1 MALRYAALALP
12 VFPLR
17 QGSKRPATG
26 HGVLDATTD
35 PAKITGWW
43 DGSPMLNIGIATGRA
58 SGGLF
63 ITDLDRKNGVDGV
76 ASFTSWLAE
85 NGLALPPGPWL
96 DTPSGGVHVPMLSDG
111 RPVQSRA
118 GVLPGVDIR
127 GDGGYIATWPS
138 GIELPMGRQHPG
150 DPPPERLDRVFVQYR
165 WHGCPCQIPVTPPEL
180 LDAQDGLHG
189 SGNGGGEGGTWD
201 TGLAELPPTGVLLEH
216 GVPHPHDVNL
226 TRLAARLAGAGKSWE
241 EAHPVLRRVAD
252 ITAIAEPWPDGN
264 LHHKWA
270 SARGKGFGQVPPEA
284 MAWAQGAAGGQGA
297 PQPGGD
303 PQSAQMAAREARLEL
318 DRHNSTWLYGHDIN
332 QLDFILCVAIAG
344 GSTEDGERLWGIVV
358 NASSSAKSE
367 GIKMLFGVANKR
379 LSDLTAAGLIS
390 WIGTGKNMRVTG
402 LLTKLPSPAFVLI
415 EDLAPI
421 LSDTADT
428 RNRSKLVAILRKVYD
443 GEVQRD
449 LGGTPGQ
456 AAWSGKVTVL
466 AASTKVI
473 DQQSALLDEAGP
485 RWLLYRGKETGAGNR
500 LSGTG
505 RRINSRQRA
514 EARQRARE
522 LATAVVRHGRAAFAS
537 MELSD
542 QAAGTLGDIAVA
554 VGILRG
560 SVPRDGYRRD
570 ITGIATT
577 EEPWRLEAQLQ
588 LLSRA
593 AMAFGHTETS
603 AVTLARTVALGTVSP
618 DRMKVMEVLSQGGQH
633 TATASSIGREKEIH
647 RHVARRALEDLQQL
661 RVTQCTNEDPVSDDP
676 LATGLAKNWCLAG
689 TDEAGV
695 TSQVIRD
702 GGVGTKTD
710 RYRHLHT

>member
-1 MALRYAALALP
+1 MTTGAEQWAAANTP
-12 VFPLR
+12 
-17 QGSKRPATG
+17 GA
-26 HGVLDATTD
+26 AATD
-35 PAKITGWW
+35 PA
-43 DGSPMLNIGIATGRA
+43 
-58 SGGLF
+58 
-63 ITDLDRKNGVDGV
+63 V
-76 ASFTSWLAE
+76 
-85 NGLALPPGPWL
+85 
-96 DTPSGGVHVPMLSDG
+96 
-111 RPVQSRA
+111 
-118 GVLPGVDIR
+118 
-127 GDGGYIATWPS
+127 
-138 GIELPMGRQHPG
+138 
-150 DPPPERLDRVFVQYR
+150 
-165 WHGCPCQIPVTPPEL
+165 
-180 LDAQDGLHG
+180 
-189 SGNGGGEGGTWD
+189 
-201 TGLAELPPTGVLLEH
+201 
-216 GVPHPHDVNL
+216 
-226 TRLAARLAGAGKSWE
+226 
-241 EAHPVLRRVAD
+241 
-252 ITAIAEPWPDGN
+252 
-264 LHHKWA
+264 
-270 SARGKGFGQVPPEA
+270 
-284 MAWAQGAAGGQGA
+284 
-297 PQPGGD
+297 
-303 PQSAQMAAREARLEL
+303 SAQMAAREARLEL
-318 DRHNSTWLYGHDIN
+318 DRHNSTWLYGHDIY

-367 GIKMLFGVANKR
+367 GIKMLFGVADTR

-505 RRINSRQRA
+505 RRIDSRQRA

-560 SVPRDGYRRD
+560 SVPRDGYRRGYHRD
-570 ITGIATT
+570 RHHRGTVAAGSAA
-577 EEPWRLEAQLQ
+577 PASLAGGDGVRAHRDQRGNPGPHGGARHG
-588 LLSRA
+588 LSRPHEGDGGAVPGWPAHSHSDRPGEGDTPARCQAGARGLA
-593 AMAFGHTETS
+593 AAP
-603 AVTLARTVALGTVSP
+603 R
-618 DRMKVMEVLSQGGQH
+618 
-633 TATASSIGREKEIH
+633 
-647 RHVARRALEDLQQL
+647 
-661 RVTQCTNEDPVSDDP
+661 DPVHERGSGIRCGD
-676 LATGLAKNWCLAG
+676 
-689 TDEAGV
+689 GV
-695 TSQVIRD
+695 WNQV
-702 GGVGTKTD
+702 VED
-710 RYRHLHT
+710 RPD